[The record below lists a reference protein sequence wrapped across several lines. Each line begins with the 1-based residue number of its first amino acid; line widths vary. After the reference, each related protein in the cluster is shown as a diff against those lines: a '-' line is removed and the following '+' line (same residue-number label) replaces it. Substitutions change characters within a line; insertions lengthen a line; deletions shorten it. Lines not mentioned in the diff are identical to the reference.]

1 MKYKYFIIIIACII
15 VLVSIFALHG
25 FYNRVSTEQPKNIIW
40 SKTFGGPQEE
50 EGWFIKECENELIAL
65 GYTYSFTTYE
75 NNSDIWIICLDSN
88 GTEIWN
94 KTFGS
99 FADDYGKCIIETKD
113 GGYIIVGSTYSYGK
127 ENSDVYIVKID
138 KNGTEKWEKAIGG
151 IDYDAAT
158 FALEDINQ
166 TLVLGNTYS
175 FGEKNSSDIW
185 LISLD
190 SNGTELWSKT
200 YGGEGYDGARCIRK
214 TAGGGYIISGETESY
229 GNGLLDIW
237 ILKIRSDGTEIWNK
251 TYGGLK
257 DDTCNDIIILPDNK
271 YLIAG
276 HTHSFSDSWDA
287 WIICI
292 DSNGTEIWNKT
303 FGGKKDD
310 GASSIIQVNSTQYII
325 TGYTK
330 TYGKGEGDMWI
341 LKISSNGTEIWNKTF
356 GGKKDDGGVWVE
368 KTKDGNYVAIGYT
381 SSYGKGQNDI
391 WILKIKDS

>member
-1 MKYKYFIIIIACII
+1 MP
-15 VLVSIFALHG
+15 L
-25 FYNRVSTEQPKNIIW
+25 
-40 SKTFGGPQEE
+40 
-50 EGWFIKECENELIAL
+50 
-65 GYTYSFTTYE
+65 
-75 NNSDIWIICLDSN
+75 
-88 GTEIWN
+88 
-94 KTFGS
+94 
-99 FADDYGKCIIETKD
+99 ETKD

-138 KNGTEKWEKAIGG
+138 KNGTEKWEKPIGG

-237 ILKIRSDGTEIWNK
+237 ILKIRS
-251 TYGGLK
+251 
-257 DDTCNDIIILPDNK
+257 
-271 YLIAG
+271 
-276 HTHSFSDSWDA
+276 
-287 WIICI
+287 
-292 DSNGTEIWNKT
+292 NGTEIWNKT

-310 GASSIIQVNSTQYII
+310 GASSIIQINSTQYMI

-330 TYGKGEGDMWI
+330 TYGKGEGDIWI
-341 LKISSNGTEIWNKTF
+341 LKISSNGTEIGTKHLAEKKMIAGF
-356 GGKKDDGGVWVE
+356 G
-368 KTKDGNYVAIGYT
+368 
-381 SSYGKGQNDI
+381 
-391 WILKIKDS
+391 